1 MIYILC
7 TIFTNGGQS
16 FTSYETLNI
25 PGVVNVMPKVI
36 ELKTIDEVI
45 SNVSLIAPGIF
56 TGADPEVVKLPL
68 NQRSFPMNRW
78 YE

>member
-1 MIYILC
+1 MINILC

-16 FTSYETLNI
+16 FTSYETLNT
-25 PGVVNVMPKVI
+25 PGVVNAMPKVI

-56 TGADPEVVKLPL
+56 TGAGPEVAKLPL
-68 NQRSFPMNRW
+68 SQSSFPTKR
-78 YE
+78 

>member
-16 FTSYETLNI
+16 FTSYGTLNF
-25 PGVVNVMPKVI
+25 PGVVNAMLKVI

-68 NQRSFPMNRW
+68 SQRSFPMKR
-78 YE
+78 

>member
-7 TIFTNGGQS
+7 TIFTNRGQI
-16 FTSYETLNI
+16 FTSYGTLNF
-25 PGVVNVMPKVI
+25 PGVVNAMPKVI

-56 TGADPEVVKLPL
+56 TGADPEVAKLPL
-68 NQRSFPMNRW
+68 SQRSFPTKR
-78 YE
+78 